1 MHETTLLIFAAVA
14 FVGIA
19 TPGPTVLLALTNG
32 SRYGVRRAAY
42 GFAGA
47 MLSDFVLIVAV
58 ALGLG
63 ALLMASEF
71 WFSVV
76 KWLGAAY
83 LAYVGIRL
91 LMSNGSLDV
100 AAAQRSAG
108 TASGRN
114 ASIFA
119 KSFLTAVTNPK
130 GYLFFSA
137 FLPQFLDPL
146 APLAPQYVAL
156 ALTFALL
163 DGVVMFGYALLGA
176 RAVRLLK
183 RSGALWLERTCGAML
198 LALAGSLAL
207 YRRHAA

>member
-1 MHETTLLIFAAVA
+1 MHQTTLLIFAAVA

-63 ALLMASEF
+63 ALLMASAF

-83 LAYVGIRL
+83 LAYVGVRL
-91 LMSNGSLDV
+91 LTSKGSLDV
-100 AAAQRSAG
+100 AAAHGGGAPE
-108 TASGRN
+108 RN

-137 FLPQFLDPL
+137 FLPQFLDPS
-146 APLAPQYVAL
+146 AALAPQYVAL
-156 ALTFALL
+156 AVTFALL
-163 DGVVMFGYALLGA
+163 DGAVMFGYALLGA

-183 RSGALWLERTCGAML
+183 RAGALWLERTCGAML

>member
-32 SRYGVRRAAY
+32 SRYGVRRASY

-63 ALLMASEF
+63 ALLMASAF

-91 LMSNGSLDV
+91 LMSKGSLDV
-100 AAAQRSAG
+100 AAAHGGA
-108 TASGRN
+108 APERN

-137 FLPQFLDPL
+137 FLPQFLDPST
-146 APLAPQYVAL
+146 PLAPQYVAL
-156 ALTFALL
+156 AVTFALL

-183 RSGALWLERTCGAML
+183 RAGALWLERTCGAML

>member
-63 ALLMASEF
+63 ALLMASAF

-91 LMSNGSLDV
+91 LMSKGALDV
-100 AAAQRSAG
+100 AVADGGAAS
-108 TASGRN
+108 SGHN

-137 FLPQFLDPL
+137 FLPQFLDPS

-156 ALTFALL
+156 AVTFALL

-183 RSGALWLERTCGAML
+183 RAGALWLERTCGAML

>member
-63 ALLMASEF
+63 ALLLASAF

-91 LMSNGSLDV
+91 LTSKGSLDV
-100 AAAQRSAG
+100 AAAQGGTA

-137 FLPQFLDPL
+137 FLPQFLDPS

-156 ALTFALL
+156 AVTFALL
-163 DGVVMFGYALLGA
+163 DGAVMFGYALLGA

>member
-1 MHETTLLIFAAVA
+1 MHETTLLLFAAVS

-32 SRYGVRRAAY
+32 SRYGVKRAAY

-47 MLSDFVLIVAV
+47 VASDFVLIFAV

-63 ALLMASEF
+63 ALLAASVF
-71 WFSVV
+71 WFTVV
-76 KWLGAAY
+76 KWVGAAY

-91 LMSNGSLDV
+91 LLSKGAFDAADQSGTSADSN
-100 AAAQRSAG
+100 R
-108 TASGRN
+108 
-114 ASIFA
+114 SIFL

-137 FLPQFLDPL
+137 FLPQFIAPTQ
-146 APLAPQYVAL
+146 PLAPQYTAL
-156 ALTFALL
+156 AVTFALL
-163 DGVVMFGYALLGA
+163 DLSIMFGYALFGA
-176 RAVRLLK
+176 RAIRLLK
-183 RSGALWLERTCGAML
+183 QAGARWLERICGAML
-198 LALAGSLAL
+198 VALAGSLAL

>member
-42 GFAGA
+42 GFVGA
-47 MLSDFVLIVAV
+47 MLSDFVLIGAV

-63 ALLMASEF
+63 ALLMASAF

-91 LMSNGSLDV
+91 LMSKGSLDV
-100 AAAQRSAG
+100 AAAHG
-108 TASGRN
+108 GDTSGRN

-137 FLPQFLDPL
+137 FLPQFLDPS

-156 ALTFALL
+156 AVTFALL

-183 RSGALWLERTCGAML
+183 RAGALWLERTCGAML

>member
-42 GFAGA
+42 GFVGA

-63 ALLMASEF
+63 ALLMASAF

-91 LMSNGSLDV
+91 LMSKGSLDV
-100 AAAQRSAG
+100 AVAHDG

-137 FLPQFLDPL
+137 FLPQFLDPS

-156 ALTFALL
+156 AVTFALL

-183 RSGALWLERTCGAML
+183 RAGALWLERTCGAML

>member
-1 MHETTLLIFAAVA
+1 MHQTTLLIFAAVA

-63 ALLMASEF
+63 ALLMASAL

-91 LMSNGSLDV
+91 LTSKGSLDV
-100 AAAQRSAG
+100 TVGHGG
-108 TASGRN
+108 TAHGRN

-137 FLPQFLDPL
+137 FLPQFLDPS

-156 ALTFALL
+156 AVTFALL
-163 DGVVMFGYALLGA
+163 DGAVMFGYALLGA

>member
-1 MHETTLLIFAAVA
+1 MHQTTLLIFAAVA

-63 ALLMASEF
+63 ALLMASAS

-91 LMSNGSLDV
+91 LTSKGSLDV
-100 AAAQRSAG
+100 AVAHGG
-108 TASGRN
+108 TAHGRN

-137 FLPQFLDPL
+137 FLPQFLDPS
-146 APLAPQYVAL
+146 APLAPQYVTL
-156 ALTFALL
+156 AVTFALL
-163 DGVVMFGYALLGA
+163 DGAVMFGYALLGA

>member
-63 ALLMASEF
+63 ALLMASAF

-91 LMSNGSLDV
+91 LMSKGSLDV
-100 AAAQRSAG
+100 AVADGGAAS
-108 TASGRN
+108 SGRN

-137 FLPQFLDPL
+137 FLPQFLDPSV
-146 APLAPQYVAL
+146 PLAPQYVAL
-156 ALTFALL
+156 AVTFALL

-183 RSGALWLERTCGAML
+183 RAGALWLERTCGAML

>member
-32 SRYGVRRAAY
+32 SRYGVRRASY

-47 MLSDFVLIVAV
+47 MLSDFVLIMAV

-63 ALLMASEF
+63 ALLMASAF

-91 LMSNGSLDV
+91 LTSKGSLDV
-100 AAAQRSAG
+100 AAAHGGA
-108 TASGRN
+108 APERN

-137 FLPQFLDPL
+137 FLPQFLDPST
-146 APLAPQYVAL
+146 PLAPQYVAL
-156 ALTFALL
+156 AVTFALL

-183 RSGALWLERTCGAML
+183 RAGALWLERTCGAML

>member
-1 MHETTLLIFAAVA
+1 MHETTLLVFSAVA

-63 ALLMASEF
+63 ALLMASAF

-91 LMSNGSLDV
+91 LMSKGSLDV
-100 AAAQRSAG
+100 AAEQG
-108 TASGRN
+108 DTASGRTGRN

-130 GYLFFSA
+130 GYLFFSV
-137 FLPQFLDPL
+137 LPQFLDPA

-156 ALTFALL
+156 AVTFALL
-163 DGVVMFGYALLGA
+163 DGAVMFGYALLGA

>member
-1 MHETTLLIFAAVA
+1 MRETTLLIFAAVA

-63 ALLMASEF
+63 ALLLASAF

-91 LMSNGSLDV
+91 LMSKGSLDV
-100 AAAQRSAG
+100 AAAQRGAG

-156 ALTFALL
+156 AVTFALL

>member
-1 MHETTLLIFAAVA
+1 
-14 FVGIA
+14 
-19 TPGPTVLLALTNG
+19 
-32 SRYGVRRAAY
+32 
-42 GFAGA
+42 

-63 ALLMASEF
+63 ALLMASAF

-91 LMSNGSLDV
+91 LMSKRF
-100 AAAQRSAG
+100 ARRRRRARWRPIRAQRVDLREEFPHGGDEPEGLSVLLRLPA
-108 TASGRN
+108 
-114 ASIFA
+114 
-119 KSFLTAVTNPK
+119 AV
-130 GYLFFSA
+130 
-137 FLPQFLDPL
+137 LDPS

-156 ALTFALL
+156 AITFALL

-183 RSGALWLERTCGAML
+183 RAGRCGSNARAARCCSRSPGRWRCTGVMRH
-198 LALAGSLAL
+198 
-207 YRRHAA
+207 RRGCR

>member
-32 SRYGVRRAAY
+32 SRYGVRRAAW

-63 ALLMASEF
+63 ALLMASAF

-91 LMSNGSLDV
+91 LTSKGSLDV
-100 AAAQRSAG
+100 AAAHGGA
-108 TASGRN
+108 APERN

-137 FLPQFLDPL
+137 FLPQFLDPST
-146 APLAPQYVAL
+146 PLAPQYVAL
-156 ALTFALL
+156 AVTFALL

-183 RSGALWLERTCGAML
+183 RAGALWLERTCGAML